1 MDMFASRLDVRGQT
15 VNKGI
20 RREDGKEE
28 VNVEFMFEKIT
39 EEHWELHLKNELPV
53 SGETADNCRK
63 YNKTLPFCGLGLV
76 PIRPGTLDCRWGCID
91 IDQYDL
97 NHKTVI
103 DNIQKLEVPMIVFRS
118 KSGGAHV
125 FYLQKNGSQLQL

>member
-1 MDMFASRLDVRGQT
+1 MVS
-15 VNKGI
+15 
-20 RREDGKEE
+20 EE

-91 IDQYDL
+91 IDSYAGFD
-97 NHKTVI
+97 HKKLI
-103 DNIQKLEVPMIVFRS
+103 DKIKSLSLPLLVFRS

-125 FYLQKNGSQLQL
+125 FLFTKNNVTAKLMQYKLTQIKAVHFL